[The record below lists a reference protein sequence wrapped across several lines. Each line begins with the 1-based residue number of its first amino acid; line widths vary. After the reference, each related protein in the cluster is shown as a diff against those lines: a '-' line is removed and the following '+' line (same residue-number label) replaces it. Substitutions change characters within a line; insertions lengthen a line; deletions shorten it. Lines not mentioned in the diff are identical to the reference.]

1 MLELN
6 RLKLENSNEQKYILK
21 KKKKKK
27 NKSKIKDLNWILVK
41 VPYF

>member
-21 KKKKKK
+21 IKKKKWTK
-27 NKSKIKDLNWILVK
+27 VK
-41 VPYF
+41 LKT

>member
-21 KKKKKK
+21 KKKWTK
-27 NKSKIKDLNWILVK
+27 VK
-41 VPYF
+41 LKT

>member
-21 KKKKKK
+21 KKKM

>member
-21 KKKKKK
+21 KKKKWTK
-27 NKSKIKDLNWILVK
+27 VK
-41 VPYF
+41 LKT